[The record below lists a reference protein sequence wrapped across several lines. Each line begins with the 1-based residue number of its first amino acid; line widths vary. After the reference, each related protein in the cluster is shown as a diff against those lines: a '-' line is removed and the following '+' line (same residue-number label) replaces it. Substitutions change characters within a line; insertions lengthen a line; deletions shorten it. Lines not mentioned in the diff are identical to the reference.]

1 MRGCSVHYH
10 ETVDLTDSVDSK
22 LIDPPKISLRNFEE
36 DIEELVSSVREKGL
50 IQPILIRP
58 VGDRFEVVA
67 GARRL
72 EACKRLRW
80 GRIPCIIREL
90 SDKRAYEISLT
101 ENIQR
106 KTMNAVEEAK
116 AFKLY
121 VDQNGWGSE
130 SQLAHKIGKSQEYVS
145 QRLSILSLPKNVQQ
159 RIIRHQINPSVA
171 QEIARLPDPQVQK
184 ILSDQAVKH
193 GMTVGMIRDTAKSVK
208 QGVSIQNAIR
218 QADLKRRM
226 TNHGQ
231 LVPDEALVE
240 GILSIGSNNRS
251 SDDTSEPDFSKD
263 HRVLGPSRSAS
274 LRAMEKAILVL
285 KLALSRMG
293 SLIDEMPE
301 DSDVKDMLLE
311 KRLVIHNMIDSL
323 IKSKIKLGFMVEED
337 AETAITRSLR

>member
-22 LIDPPKISLRNFEE
+22 LIDPPKISLRNYEE

-58 VGDRFEVVA
+58 TGDRFEVVA

-80 GRIPCIIREL
+80 GTIPCIIREL

-116 AFKLY
+116 AFRLY
-121 VDQNGWGSE
+121 IDQNGWGSE

-145 QRLSILSLPKNVQQ
+145 QRLSILSLSKNVQQ
-159 RIIRHQINPSVA
+159 KIIRHQINPSVA

-184 ILSDQAVKH
+184 ILSEEAVKH

-208 QGVSIQNAIR
+208 QGVSIQSAIR
-218 QADLKRRM
+218 QADLKRKLAH
-226 TNHGQ
+226 TGGQ
-231 LVPDEALVE
+231 IISDESLE
-240 GILSIGSNNRS
+240 DIMSISN
-251 SDDTSEPDFSKD
+251 SDASEPDFVKD
-263 HRVLGPSRSAS
+263 QKVFGPSRSAS
-274 LRAMEKAILVL
+274 LRAIEKAILVL

-301 DSDVKDMLLE
+301 DSEVKDMLLE

-323 IKSKIKLGFMVEED
+323 IKSKIKLGYRVD
-337 AETAITRSLR
+337 DETEPAITHGMR

>member
-22 LIDPPKISLRNFEE
+22 LIDPPKISLRNYEE

-58 VGDRFEVVA
+58 TGDRFEVVA

-116 AFKLY
+116 AFRLY
-121 VDQNGWGSE
+121 IDQNGWGSE

-145 QRLSILSLPKNVQQ
+145 QRLSILSLSKNVQQ
-159 RIIRHQINPSVA
+159 KIIRHQINPSVA

-184 ILSDQAVKH
+184 ILSEEAVKH

-208 QGVSIQNAIR
+208 QGVSIQSAIR
-218 QADLKRRM
+218 QADLKRKLAH
-226 TNHGQ
+226 TGGQ
-231 LVPDEALVE
+231 IISDESLE
-240 GILSIGSNNRS
+240 DIMSISN
-251 SDDTSEPDFSKD
+251 SDASEPDFVKD
-263 HRVLGPSRSAS
+263 QKVFGPSRSAS
-274 LRAMEKAILVL
+274 LRAIEKAILVL

-301 DSDVKDMLLE
+301 DSEVKDMLLE

-323 IKSKIKLGFMVEED
+323 IKSKIKLGYRVD
-337 AETAITRSLR
+337 DETEPAITHGMR